1 MAESALQVDVRGLD
15 ELQTEL
21 RALPGKLRVRA
32 LANALRAGAR
42 LVRNEARRLTPVL
55 TVPVRRRGRLIRKP
69 GTVRDA
75 LSVRTSKRARRAG
88 DVGVF
93 VNVRPA
99 KGKNRGAENP
109 YDPFY
114 WRWLEFGRNAKAGA
128 QRGKRR
134 VRPVAAAPAYR
145 FLQGAVGKLPAAL
158 AEFER
163 KLGPAITRLNVK
175 RAPAP

>member
-1 MAESALQVDVRGLD
+1 MAESGLTVKVTGLD
-15 ELQTEL
+15 EIRAEL
-21 RALPGKLRVRA
+21 TALPVKLKARALM
-32 LANALRAGAR
+32 NALRASGR
-42 LVRNEARRLTPVL
+42 IIRNEARRLTPVL
-55 TVPVRRRGRLIRKP
+55 KVPVRRKGQLIRKP

-99 KGKNRGAENP
+99 KGRNRGAENP

-114 WRWLEFGRNAKAGA
+114 WRWLEFGRKAKAGT

-145 FLQGAVGKLPAAL
+145 FLQGAVSKLPAAL

-163 KLGPAITRLNVK
+163 KLGPAIVRLNTK
-175 RAPAP
+175 KAPAP